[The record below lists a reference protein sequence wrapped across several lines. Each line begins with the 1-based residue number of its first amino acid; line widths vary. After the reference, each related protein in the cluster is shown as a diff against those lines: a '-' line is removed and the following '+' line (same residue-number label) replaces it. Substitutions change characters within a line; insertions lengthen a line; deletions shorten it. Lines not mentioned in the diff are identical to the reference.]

1 MKVWLI
7 FCKFAQDSFD
17 REPIIFLSLSV
28 MKEFLDDKTDVQVNH
43 TIGCQIVYIL
53 LGLLMA
59 AAACFYLLK
68 GGGNNWQRY
77 LLAPLLAVFS
87 VFGVYRLIKTM
98 IKERVNKIPALTV
111 TRNSLILSRKK
122 EEFNEIPFD
131 AIEKFW
137 IQRVRTGKNRYT
149 NYLKINY
156 KDDGEGAD
164 GKRFELVDRIDCS
177 GLNMRSD
184 KLLALLRE
192 RLSKHNEQSIN

>member
-1 MKVWLI
+1 
-7 FCKFAQDSFD
+7 
-17 REPIIFLSLSV
+17 

-164 GKRFELVDRIDCS
+164 VKRFELVDRIDCS